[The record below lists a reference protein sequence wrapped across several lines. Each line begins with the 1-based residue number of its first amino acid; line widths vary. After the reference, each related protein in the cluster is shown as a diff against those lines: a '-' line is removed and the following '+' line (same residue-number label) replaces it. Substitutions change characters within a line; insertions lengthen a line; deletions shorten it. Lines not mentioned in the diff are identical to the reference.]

1 MASGRTFRI
10 QGIPLNWDAKQVRTF
25 LANHEDLQL
34 EDGVSDPIIESLAEE
49 VHGRSRTGTV
59 SFRSLPPKLQKN
71 HQWKLILSSSSTGS
85 RPARAQALSLDDE
98 FLGITTLYSPSL
110 EDHKI
115 E

>member
-10 QGIPLNWDAKQVRTF
+10 QGIPLNWNAEQVRTF

-34 EDGVSDPIIESLAEE
+34 EGGASDPIIESLAEE
-49 VHGRSRTGTV
+49 VHRRSRMGTV
-59 SFRSLPPKLQKN
+59 SFRSLPPKLQRN
-71 HQWKLILSSSSTGS
+71 HQWKLILSSSSIGS
-85 RPARAQALSLDDE
+85 RSARAQSLSLDDE

-110 EDHKI
+110 EDHII

>member
-10 QGIPLNWDAKQVRTF
+10 QGVPLNWGAEQVQTF

-34 EDGVSDPIIESLAEE
+34 EDGVNHPIIESLAEE

-59 SFRSLPPKLQKN
+59 SFQSLPSKLQKN
-71 HQWKLILSSSSTGS
+71 HRCKLILPSSFTGS

-110 EDHKI
+110 EDLKI